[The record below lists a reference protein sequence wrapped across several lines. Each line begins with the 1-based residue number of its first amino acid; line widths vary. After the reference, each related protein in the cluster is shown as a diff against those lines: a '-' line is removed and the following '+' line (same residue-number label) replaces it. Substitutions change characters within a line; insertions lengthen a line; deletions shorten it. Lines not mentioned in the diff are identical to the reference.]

1 MRLIFLLVFILI
13 LMPVPASAH
22 YTGEL
27 LPDSVAVMEYQMI
40 ISMQPNDT
48 LTRNKLGMVYL
59 RQNKL
64 DKAKEQ
70 FLEILKIDQKNFD
83 ALDSLGIVE
92 SRLGDPAQA
101 VGWYERAL
109 KIKNDNGCRQR
120 FLAEKALLKAKK

>member
-1 MRLIFLLVFILI
+1 MRLILLLVFILT
-13 LMPVPASAH
+13 LTPVPALAH

-70 FLEILKIDQKNFD
+70 FLEILKIDPRNFD
-83 ALDSLGIVE
+83 ALDSLGIV
-92 SRLGDPAQA
+92 STRLGDFRGA
-101 VGWYERAL
+101 VQWYTEAL
-109 KIKNDNGCRQR
+109 KVRNDPGCRQR
-120 FLAEKALLKAKK
+120 FEAAEVSLKAKK

>member
-1 MRLIFLLVFILI
+1 MRLIILLVVILS
-13 LMPVPASAH
+13 LMPVPALAH
-22 YTGEL
+22 YEGEL

-70 FLEILKIDQKNFD
+70 FLEILKIDPRNFD
-83 ALDSLGIVE
+83 ALDSLGIV
-92 SRLGDPAQA
+92 SVRLGDFRGA
-101 VGWYERAL
+101 VQWYIAAL
-109 KIKNDNGCRQR
+109 KIRNDPGCRQR
-120 FLAEKALLKAKK
+120 FEAAKAKLGAKK

>member
-1 MRLIFLLVFILI
+1 MKLILALFFILI
-13 LMPVPASAH
+13 LAPVPAFAH

-40 ISMQPNDT
+40 ISMQPSDT

-64 DKAKEQ
+64 DKARAQ
-70 FLEILKIDQKNFD
+70 FLDILKIDARNFD

-92 SRLGDPAQA
+92 SRLGDPSQA
-101 VGWYERAL
+101 AAWYERAL

-120 FLAEKALLKAKK
+120 FMAEKALLKAKK